1 MVISS
6 VLLAALVVAAPAT
19 GAKKKA
25 KGPGHSSNSCPY
37 VGIAQLDPKG
47 KTSELTGTALPKE
60 ATLVA
65 AFDSE
70 GKVGH
75 LRVTSGGSDLHFSDS
90 IPTRM
95 KTMSLLRVLLVE
107 KSMEHLQV
115 MQADQDLP
123 SGANPETVQILLGDS
138 KDPKVALLL
147 KADEDDASNT
157 CDQIHAKVKGAWK
170 LCWTNCAAKSDP

>member
-1 MVISS
+1 MVTALVLTS
-6 VLLAALVVAAPAT
+6 LLAAAPAG
-19 GAKKKA
+19 GAKKP
-25 KGPGHSSNSCPY
+25 KGPGRSSNSCPY

-47 KTSELTGTALPKE
+47 KASDLSGSALPKE
-60 ATLVA
+60 GSVVS
-65 AFDSE
+65 AFDAE

-107 KSMEHLQV
+107 KAMDHLQV
-115 MQADQDLP
+115 VQPDQDLP
-123 SGANPETVQILLGDS
+123 AGANPETVQIMLGDS
-138 KDPKVALLL
+138 KEPKVALIL

-157 CDQIHAKVKGAWK
+157 CDQIQAKVKGAWK
-170 LCWTNCAAKSDP
+170 LCWTNCAAKADP